1 MTRPPSPPPTLSG
14 YTYVRHL
21 GGGGF
26 ADVFLYRQDSLDRDV
41 AIKVL
46 LASASSPVER
56 ARFKNEGAL
65 MAKLSDAHAN
75 IVGVYDAAIGADG
88 RPYLVMQYC
97 PNPDMAHRCRTG
109 SFTVAEVLSIGV
121 QLAGAVESA
130 HQQGILHRDIKPA
143 NVLTTA
149 SGKPA
154 LTDFGI
160 AVTAAEAADPEAI
173 GVSIPWSPPELL
185 AAEPVGDAR
194 SDVYSLTATLY
205 TLLARRS
212 PLEIDGRRTTTA
224 DLLARIMRVPAPS
237 TGRPDTPRS
246 LERVLAR
253 GLVKDPAYRIAS
265 AEQLARA
272 LQDVQREMG
281 APITDLDFLSP
292 NPEREMADL
301 RPEAADHTRVR
312 PLVINAQQPTVGET
326 RHPTRMRDATR
337 NRVDPHRT
345 DAPDGTV
352 MRGRPQVDA
361 YSYLDPAPPT
371 PPQSAD
377 TVVPPRTAPAP
388 TAPVRRKGLRPIPL
402 IVGAAGVAGAA
413 LLTWIVLSGGTGIP
427 TPDQPV
433 TSTAAAT
440 NLAIDPAGA
449 EAIVPAPTGLTGAV
463 TPDGVVFTWS
473 NPAPRD
479 GDSYSWTRTDA
490 GAGATANQVPAPPVT
505 VAGVARACIAV
516 LLVRDEGQA
525 SAHPADECAGG

>member
-1 MTRPPSPPPTLSG
+1 MTRPPGPAPQLPG
-14 YTYVRHL
+14 YTYLRHL

-26 ADVFLYRQDSLDRDV
+26 ADVFLYRQDSLDREV

-46 LASASSPVER
+46 LASASSPAER
-56 ARFKNEGAL
+56 DRFKNEGAL

-109 SFTVAEVLSIGV
+109 SFTVAEVLTIGV

-160 AVTAAEAADPEAI
+160 AVTAADAADPDAV

-185 AAEPVGDAR
+185 AADPVGDVR

-224 DLLARIMRVPAPS
+224 DLLARIMRVPAPL
-237 TGRPDTPRS
+237 TGRPDTPQS

-253 GLVKDPAYRIAS
+253 GLVKDPAFRIAS

-272 LQDVQREMG
+272 LQDVQREIG

-292 NPEREMADL
+292 NPERELADL

-312 PLVINAQQPTVGET
+312 PLVINAQGPVTGES
-326 RHPTRMRDATR
+326 RDSTRMRDVTR
-337 NRVDPHRT
+337 NRVDPGL
-345 DAPDGTV
+345 PEGTV
-352 MRGRPQVDA
+352 MRGRPATNA
-361 YSYLDPAPPT
+361 YSYLDPAPPAS
-371 PPQSAD
+371 PQTAD
-377 TVVPPRTAPAP
+377 TVVPPRPVLAPPAD
-388 TAPVRRKGLRPIPL
+388 TRRKALRPVPL
-402 IVGAAGVAGAA
+402 IVGAAVLAGVGV
-413 LLTWIVLSGGTGIP
+413 LTWIVVSGGTGIP
-427 TPDQPV
+427 SPDAPT
-433 TSTAAAT
+433 TSSAAAT
-440 NLAIDPAGA
+440 NLAIDPTGA
-449 EAIVPAPTGLTGAV
+449 EAVVPAPVGVAGTV
-463 TPDGVVFTWS
+463 TPDGVMFTWS
-473 NPAPRD
+473 NPAPRG
-479 GDSYSWTRTDA
+479 GDSYSWTRTDV
-490 GAGATANQVPAPPVT
+490 GAAATANPVPAPPIT
-505 VAGVARACIAV
+505 VSGASQACIEV
-516 LLVRDEGQA
+516 LLVRDVGQA
-525 SAHPADECAGG
+525 SAHPAQACAGG

>member
-1 MTRPPSPPPTLSG
+1 MTRPPAPPPQLPG
-14 YTYVRHL
+14 YTYLRRL

-26 ADVFLYRQDSLDRDV
+26 ADVFLYRQDSLDREV

-46 LASASSPVER
+46 LASASSPAER

-160 AVTAAEAADPEAI
+160 AVTAADAADPDAV

-185 AAEPVGDAR
+185 AADPVGDVR

-224 DLLARIMRVPAPS
+224 DLLARIMRVPAPL
-237 TGRPDTPRS
+237 TGRPDTPQS

-253 GLVKDPAYRIAS
+253 GLVKDPASRIAS

-281 APITDLDFLSP
+281 VPITDLDFLSP
-292 NPEREMADL
+292 NPERELADL

-312 PLVINAQQPTVGET
+312 PLVINAQGPATGQT
-326 RHPTRMRDATR
+326 RDSTRMRDVAQ
-337 NRVDPHRT
+337 NRADPGKF
-345 DAPDGTV
+345 DLPDGTV
-352 MRGRPQVDA
+352 LRGRPVANA
-361 YSYLDPAPPT
+361 YSYLDPVPPT
-371 PPQSAD
+371 TPQAAD
-377 TVVPPRTAPAP
+377 TVVPPRPVPAP
-388 TAPVRRKGLRPIPL
+388 VAPTRRRGLRPLPL
-402 IVGAAGVAGAA
+402 IVGVAVLAGAGV
-413 LLTWIVLSGGTGIP
+413 LTWIVVSGGTGIP
-427 TPDQPV
+427 APDG
-433 TSTAAAT
+433 TSTSSAAAT
-440 NLAIDPAGA
+440 NLAIDPTEA
-449 EAIVPAPTGLTGAV
+449 EAVVPAPADLAGTV
-463 TPDGVVFTWS
+463 TSDGVVFTCS

-490 GAGATANQVPAPPVT
+490 GAAATANPVSAPPIT
-505 VAGVARACIAV
+505 VSGASQACIEV
-516 LLVRDEGQA
+516 LVVRDVGRA
-525 SAHPADECAGG
+525 SAHPAQACAGG